1 MNDSTLQLLEKLNLG
16 DCPERKEDF
25 TAYFEDI
32 AELLMKN
39 FVIEKG
45 SERYEIVETEFYLY
59 TAEHPDV
66 ITYPRAIGAGRWY
79 FHQSGVDLTFEST
92 AERFGG
98 ILIRGLRDINDP
110 GNQIFGP
117 MKCMETL
124 WNHFDAVL
132 IAQAEYPLLVPYTFC
147 PCAQIDHHTR
157 WINVSSDRITRRIAE
172 WKRRTTKST
181 PLPPVADQDL
191 EHLIFLSPYRFIKP
205 KSINLTHKSWTK
217 YPAKPKMP

>member
-1 MNDSTLQLLEKLNLG
+1 MNDSTLQLLEKLKLG

-98 ILIRGLRDINDP
+98 ILIRGLRDTADP
-110 GNQIFGP
+110 SHQIFGP
-117 MKCMETL
+117 MKCMEAL
-124 WNHFDAVL
+124 WDNFNAL
-132 IAQAEYPLLVPYTFC
+132 SNTQGEYPILAPAKLQPGDIK
-147 PCAQIDHHTR
+147 PHPR
-157 WINVSSDRITRRIAE
+157 WINIPSDKRAARIAY
-172 WKRRTTKST
+172 WKSRIAKGTA
-181 PLPPVADQDL
+181 LPTVADQDL
-191 EHLIFLSPYRFIKP
+191 ECLVFTSPYRFIKP
-205 KSINLTHKSWTK
+205 DSINLTHESWTK
-217 YPAKPKMP
+217 YTAKPKMS